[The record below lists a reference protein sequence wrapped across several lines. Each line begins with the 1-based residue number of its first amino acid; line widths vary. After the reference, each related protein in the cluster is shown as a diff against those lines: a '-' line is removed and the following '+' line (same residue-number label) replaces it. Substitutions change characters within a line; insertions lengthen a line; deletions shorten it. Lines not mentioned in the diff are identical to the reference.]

1 MPTSASGDTWP
12 NVTFLKTG
20 ILLSMK
26 AFKVMLSHFGVLAL
40 IVQLMT
46 PWQALHLGMVDAN
59 TGSALAQPHCPSHGS
74 GHHGDHSEPPPG
86 ADAFSDTCE
95 RACGLVMWASV
106 LPAITVLTA
115 SSTAVDAQ
123 ATFLTPSFFKVPNP
137 PPIV

>member
-1 MPTSASGDTWP
+1 MPASASGDTWP
-12 NVTFLKTG
+12 YVTLKKTA
-20 ILLSMK
+20 ILTFMK

-46 PWQALHLGMVDAN
+46 PWQALHLGMVDADAGN
-59 TGSALAQPHCPSHGS
+59 ALTQSHCPSQES
-74 GHHGDHSEPPPG
+74 GHHGDHPEPSPG

-95 RACGLVMWASV
+95 RACGLVMWAPV
-106 LPAITVLTA
+106 LPAITILTA

-123 ATFLTPSFFKVPNP
+123 STFLTPSFFKVPNP